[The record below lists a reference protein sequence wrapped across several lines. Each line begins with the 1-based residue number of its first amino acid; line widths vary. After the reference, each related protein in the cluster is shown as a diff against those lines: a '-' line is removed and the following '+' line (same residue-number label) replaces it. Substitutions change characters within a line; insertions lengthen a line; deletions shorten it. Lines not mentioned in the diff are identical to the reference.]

1 MRCSPSTES
10 VIDRDELGSL
20 QAVNAR
26 VVALLRTDGM
36 EGHLPPGDE
45 FTMNHRRAATR
56 PGCQCTA
63 AFTAAATSRSS

>member
-1 MRCSPSTES
+1 MHCSPSTES

-26 VVALLRTDGM
+26 LAPLLRTDGM

-45 FTMNHRRAATR
+45 SAISHRRAATR

>member
-1 MRCSPSTES
+1 MRCSPSAES
-10 VIDRDELGSL
+10 VTDRVELGTL

-26 VVALLRTDGM
+26 VVALLKADGM

-45 FTMNHRRAATR
+45 SAMSRRRAATR

>member
-26 VVALLRTDGM
+26 VVALLKADGM
-36 EGHLPPGDE
+36 EGHLPP
-45 FTMNHRRAATR
+45 ATN
-56 PGCQCTA
+56 PP
-63 AFTAAATSRSS
+63 